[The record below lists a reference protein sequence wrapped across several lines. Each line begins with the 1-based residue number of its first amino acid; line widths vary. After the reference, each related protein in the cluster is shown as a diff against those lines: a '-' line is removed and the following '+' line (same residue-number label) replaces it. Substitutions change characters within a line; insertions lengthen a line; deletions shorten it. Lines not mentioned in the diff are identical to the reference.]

1 MDCQEI
7 DLLNNGKLE
16 KSTTKKQQKEE
27 SQSQQNEQEENIFLK
42 MQEEI
47 NKLKETVTK
56 LSEPKQKRERTDG
69 QKRAFEKAR
78 AIAHNNAQLR
88 LQEKVKLA
96 EQMTKEYEEKILKK
110 AISIKKKEIREKA
123 KLEQISDDE
132 TPMEKIKQ
140 ISSKLE
146 NNSTCTPH
154 NFSTGLIGITHSAQ
168 CCHFIPL

>member
-1 MDCQEI
+1 MDSQEL

-16 KSTTKKQQKEE
+16 KPKTKKQPKEE
-27 SQSQQNEQEENIFLK
+27 LPQNQNEEENIFLK

-78 AIAHNNAQLR
+78 AQAHHNAQLR
-88 LQEKVKLA
+88 LQEKAKLA

-110 AISIKKKEIREKA
+110 AISIKKKEIKEKA

-146 NNSTCTPH
+146 NKKLEQKPEPKYK
-154 NFSTGLIGITHSAQ
+154 
-168 CCHFIPL
+168 FI